1 MGGRV
6 KSSTVP
12 STEHEPL
19 TGLLAHKYAL
29 SLVTLK
35 REGSTMAML
44 SARGVEVDMIDE
56 LIAAGL
62 ATATIERVGR
72 RAIEITRV
80 KITEAG
86 RRALFE
92 LQYCGPAAGM
102 IDSLD
107 AKPRRRSRAWERHEG
122 PHDHMDRRAVR
133 TPH

>member
-19 TGLLAHKYAL
+19 TWLLAHKYAL
-29 SLVTLK
+29 NLLTLK

-44 SARGVEVDMIDE
+44 SARGVEVNTISE
-56 LIAAGL
+56 LIATGL
-62 ATATIERVGR
+62 ATAIIERVGR

-92 LQYCGPAAGM
+92 LPFGISMSNQRVEPADAIGADQN
-102 IDSLD
+102 DS
-107 AKPRRRSRAWERHEG
+107 PNS
-122 PHDHMDRRAVR
+122 
-133 TPH
+133 

>member
-12 STEHEPL
+12 STEYEPL

-29 SLVTLK
+29 SLLTLK

-44 SARGVEVDMIDE
+44 SARRVEVDTIDE

-72 RAIEITRV
+72 RAIEIARV

-92 LQYCGPAAGM
+92 LPFGISISYQRVEPADAIGADQN
-102 IDSLD
+102 DS
-107 AKPRRRSRAWERHEG
+107 PNS
-122 PHDHMDRRAVR
+122 
-133 TPH
+133 